1 MTSFWQ
7 KSLVY
12 LGLVD
17 EEQLD
22 DSDAEAVAEEPA
34 PTSTSS
40 SPRRIEPPRQV
51 SGRRVEPPASA
62 RPTGVGGRPDMIG
75 SGASRGAVRPVMAA
89 SAGVTIL
96 AVSDMGDAKQLA
108 DRLRERQ
115 PVVLNL
121 RETEPDLVRRVVD
134 FASGLVYA
142 LDGTMRRSAEGVVI
156 VLPPRTE
163 LGRDEKRRLADQGL
177 YDLDT

>member
-17 EEQLD
+17 EERLD
-22 DSDAEAVAEEPA
+22 DEETGPVEPA
-34 PTSTSS
+34 PSQTASA
-40 SPRRIEPPRQV
+40 PQRIEPPRQV
-51 SGRRVEPPASA
+51 TGRRVEPPASA
-62 RPTGVGGRPDMIG
+62 RPTGVGGRQDTIG
-75 SGASRGAVRPVMAA
+75 SGASRGSVRPVVAP
-89 SAGVTIL
+89 SKGVTIL
-96 AVSDMGDAKQLA
+96 AVTDMGDAKQLA

-121 RETEPDLVRRVVD
+121 RETDPDLVRRVVD

-142 LDGTMRRSAEGVVI
+142 LDGTMRRSAEGVVL
-156 VLPPRTE
+156 VLPARTE
-163 LGRDEKRRLADQGL
+163 LGRDEKRRLSDEGL

>member
-22 DSDAEAVAEEPA
+22 DEPEQEPA
-34 PTSTSS
+34 RPVGAAT
-40 SPRRIEPPRQV
+40 PRRIEPPRQV
-51 SGRRVEPPASA
+51 TGRRVEPPPSA
-62 RPTGVGGRPDMIG
+62 RPTGIGGRGETIG

-89 SAGVTIL
+89 SATVSVLSVT
-96 AVSDMGDAKQLA
+96 DMNDAKQLA

-115 PVVLNL
+115 PVVLDL
-121 RETEPDLVRRVVD
+121 RETDPDLVRRVVD

-142 LDGTMRRSAEGVVI
+142 LDGTMRRSAQGVVL

-163 LGRDEKRRLADQGL
+163 LGRDEKRRLADDGL

>member
-22 DSDAEAVAEEPA
+22 DDEGVAADPTPTAAAGA
-34 PTSTSS
+34 PQ
-40 SPRRIEPPRQV
+40 RIEPPRHV
-51 SGRRVEPPASA
+51 TGRRVEPPASA
-62 RPTGVGGRPDMIG
+62 RPTGFGGRQDTIG
-75 SGASRGAVRPVMAA
+75 SGASRGSVRPVVAP
-89 SAGVTIL
+89 SSGVTIL
-96 AVSDMGDAKQLA
+96 AVSDMSDAKQLA
-108 DRLRERQ
+108 DRLRDRQ

-121 RETEPDLVRRVVD
+121 RETDPDLVRRVVD

-142 LDGTMRRSAEGVVI
+142 LDGTMRRSAEGVVL
-156 VLPPRTE
+156 VLPARTE
-163 LGRDEKRRLADQGL
+163 LGRDEKRRLADEGL
-177 YDLDT
+177 YDLDN

>member
-22 DSDAEAVAEEPA
+22 DEEAAAAVEPA
-34 PTSTSS
+34 PAAPSGGL
-40 SPRRIEPPRQV
+40 RRIEPPRQV

-62 RPTGVGGRPDMIG
+62 RPTGVGGRTDTIG
-75 SGASRGAVRPVMAA
+75 SGASRGSVRPVIAP
-89 SAGVTIL
+89 STGVTVL
-96 AVSDMGDAKQLA
+96 AVTDMSDAKQLA

-121 RETEPDLVRRVVD
+121 RDTDPDLVRRVVD

-142 LDGTMRRSAEGVVI
+142 LDGTMRRSAEGVVL
-156 VLPPRTE
+156 VLPARTE
-163 LGRDEKRRLADQGL
+163 IGRDEKRRLADDGL

>member
-17 EEQLD
+17 EEQLED
-22 DSDAEAVAEEPA
+22 EDSELEPVRNDGTA
-34 PTSTSS
+34 

-51 SGRRVEPPASA
+51 TGRRVEPPASA
-62 RPTGVGGRPDMIG
+62 RPTGVGGQSDSG
-75 SGASRGAVRPVMAA
+75 SVQTRSGLRPV
-89 SAGVTIL
+89 SATTGVTIIN
-96 AVSDMGDAKQLA
+96 VDDMGQAKQLA

-121 RETEPDLVRRVVD
+121 RETDPDLVRRVVD

-142 LDGTMRRSAEGVVI
+142 LDGTMRRSAEGVVL
-156 VLPPRTE
+156 VLPARSE
-163 LGRDEKRRLADQGL
+163 LGRDEKRRLAEEGL
-177 YDLDT
+177 YDLDN

>member
-22 DSDAEAVAEEPA
+22 DDNAVVAESAPGSPA
-34 PTSTSS
+34 PAGG
-40 SPRRIEPPRQV
+40 PRRIEPPRQV
-51 SGRRVEPPASA
+51 TGRRVEPPASA
-62 RPTGVGGRPDMIG
+62 RPTGVGGRPDAIG
-75 SGASRGAVRPVMAA
+75 SGASKGSVRPVVAP
-89 SAGVTIL
+89 SAGVFVL
-96 AVSDMGDAKQLA
+96 AVTDMGDAKQLA
-108 DRLRERQ
+108 DRLRDRQ

-142 LDGTMRRSAEGVVI
+142 LDGTMRRSAEGVVL
-156 VLPPRTE
+156 VLPARTE
-163 LGRDEKRRLADQGL
+163 LGRDEKRRLADNGL
-177 YDLDT
+177 YDLDN

>member
-7 KSLVY
+7 RSLVY

-22 DSDAEAVAEEPA
+22 DENGEPTPA
-34 PTSTSS
+34 PTEDQGGL
-40 SPRRIEPPRQV
+40 RRIEPPRAV
-51 SGRRVEPPASA
+51 TGRRVEPPASA
-62 RPTGVGGRPDMIG
+62 RPTGFEGRSDTIG
-75 SGASRGAVRPVMAA
+75 SGASRGSVRPVMAPA
-89 SAGVTIL
+89 AGVTVIR
-96 AVSDMGDAKQLA
+96 VGEMGDAKQLA

-115 PVVLNL
+115 PVVMNL

-142 LDGTMRRSAEGVVI
+142 LDGTMRRSAEGVVL

-163 LGRDEKRRLADQGL
+163 LGRDEKRRLADEGL
-177 YDLDT
+177 YDLDA